1 MTITVDRLTGDDWQ
15 TLRELRLNALQEAP
29 YAFGSTFERERDRAE
44 QEWRARLDSPASAS
58 FAALLDGVPAGLA
71 GGYLPEGGQDA
82 VELVSMWV
90 SPAARGRRI
99 AEQLVDAVA
108 GWARDL
114 GRAEVV
120 LEVAAGND
128 TARRVYERCG
138 FMPCAEVPHTPG
150 GTRMRRPS
158 R

>member
-1 MTITVDRLTGDDWQ
+1 MTITVRRLAGDDWQ

-29 YAFGSTFERERDRAE
+29 YAFGSTFERERDRTE
-44 QEWRARLDSPASAS
+44 QEWRARLDNPASAS

-71 GGYLPEGGQDA
+71 GGYLPEGEQDA
-82 VELVSMWV
+82 AELFSMWV

-99 AEQLVDAVA
+99 AEQLVGAVA

-120 LEVAAGND
+120 LEVTAGND
-128 TARRVYERCG
+128 TAARVYERCG
-138 FMPCAEVPHTPG
+138 FAPRAGVPHTPG
-150 GTRMRRPS
+150 GALMRLPLG
-158 R
+158 